1 MLPHETAGFGHCHKF
16 GAGFFWILDD
26 FILQS
31 NLLTFTQGGKFT
43 IGSKEYGWYLVV
55 VAMVAMLMAVV
66 AVFMAMLVAMAV
78 LVVAVPL
85 LLLVASLV
93 FPSAAASPFPFA
105 AALANKFLHL
115 HLLDALAV
123 GLLLRGLLNGLSGF
137 GAEGGG
143 DPVR

>member
-1 MLPHETAGFGHCHKF
+1 MKLPVLDTATNSGQV
-16 GAGFFWILDD
+16 FFWIPDD

-66 AVFMAMLVAMAV
+66 AVFMAM